1 MHLMNSKLEPE
12 SHLQKDMHI
21 ERILGKSDQGSGHSS
36 RVDGYELVGGVG
48 DQAVVAQAGV
58 QGHGEPLP
66 RLAPHLE
73 ADGADCGPDEGDN
86 AVDAVH
92 KEGLVHRPRADMS
105 TMFYCLNT
113 PY

>member
-1 MHLMNSKLEPE
+1 
-12 SHLQKDMHI
+12 MHI
-21 ERILGKSDQGSGHSS
+21 ERILGKSDQGSGHCS

-58 QGHGEPLP
+58 KGHSEPLP
-66 RLAPHLE
+66 RLALLLV

-92 KEGLVHRPRADMS
+92 KEGLVHGPQENVS
-105 TMFYCLNT
+105 MFDCLKT
-113 PY
+113 PQTTDDLSSRSVGVFSFWHV